1 MKREEKIKKSEYES
15 LYDCI
20 VSDQVPAD
28 HIAKYFQDE
37 GFYSYYTR
45 RKNGNQRSIN

>member
-1 MKREEKIKKSEYES
+1 MNKETKQKLKKSEYES

-28 HIAKYFQDE
+28 HIVKYFQDE
-37 GFYSYYTR
+37 GFYSYYKR
-45 RKNGNQRSIN
+45 RKNGN